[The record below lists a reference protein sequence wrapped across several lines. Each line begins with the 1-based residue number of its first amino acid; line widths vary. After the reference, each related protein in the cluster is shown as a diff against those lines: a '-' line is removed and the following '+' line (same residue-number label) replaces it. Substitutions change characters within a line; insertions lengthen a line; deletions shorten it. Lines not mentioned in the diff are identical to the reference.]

1 MTIPTYIGLDQARE
15 VLAEMGV
22 EVNERQIR
30 RAAEKDASGQ
40 RKLPFFIDPI
50 DGKLKIEK
58 GSLVRIYRQ
67 AQIDAEN
74 SCKL

>member
-1 MTIPTYIGLDQARE
+1 MTIPTYIGLNQARQ
-15 VLAEMGV
+15 VLSEMGV
-22 EVNERQIR
+22 DLNDRQIK
-30 RAAEKDASGQ
+30 RAAEMDANGK

>member
-1 MTIPTYIGLDQARE
+1 MTMPTYIGLTQARE

-22 EVNERQIR
+22 DLNDRQIK
-30 RAAEKDASGQ
+30 RAAEMDANGQ

-50 DGKLKIEK
+50 DGRLKIEK